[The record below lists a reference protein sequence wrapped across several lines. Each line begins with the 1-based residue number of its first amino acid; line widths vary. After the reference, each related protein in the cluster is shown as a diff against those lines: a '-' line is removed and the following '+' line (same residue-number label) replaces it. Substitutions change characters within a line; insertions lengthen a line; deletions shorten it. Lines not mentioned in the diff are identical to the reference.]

1 MVTRTVR
8 VRSWLLI
15 ILVLGLFVLQV
26 FSPAR
31 AIFFVFIA
39 LASVLAIS
47 YFWASTLSRRVSIQR
62 LRRYGWAQVGDILQ
76 ERWIMHNDAW
86 VPLLWAEVR
95 EYSDLVGYD
104 ATRAVGLPARSS
116 HQWTTQG
123 ACRMRGLYTLG
134 PLVATMG
141 DPFGLFEVQLV
152 DNHTDSFVVYPAVV
166 PLPDLLHERG
176 LDRGAGRASV
186 RSLAFTT
193 NASSVRSY
201 VHGDALKQIHWR
213 STARRSLP
221 GAEALLVKVFDR
233 EPSGDLWVVMDMD
246 AAVHV
251 GEGEES
257 TEEYAVTLAASLA
270 GQAIHEGRAV
280 GLITH
285 TASPILIPPRK
296 GHEQLW
302 ELLRVLAPVYATSK
316 VNLHDLLSL
325 AMPALSR
332 NMSVAIITPSS
343 DPGWFDGL
351 GMLLT
356 HGITPTVMLMD
367 GSSFDGGPSLAGVQ
381 GALADLGVPSHVIGK
396 GYGLRPETR
405 AVQEPEY
412 KVLGTG
418 RVVVVNPRTQ
428 SEWVP
433 VGPGVE
439 PR

>member
-8 VRSWLLI
+8 IRSWLLI
-15 ILVLGLFVLQV
+15 ILALGLFILQV

-31 AIFFVFIA
+31 AIFFVFVA
-39 LASVLAIS
+39 LASVLAMS
-47 YFWASTLSRRVSIQR
+47 YLWAWTLSRRVSIQR

-95 EYSDLVGYD
+95 EFSDLVGYD

-123 ACRMRGLYTLG
+123 MCRMRGLYTLG
-134 PLVATMG
+134 PLVVTMG
-141 DPFGLFEVQLV
+141 DPFGLFEVQLR
-152 DNHTDSFVVYPAVV
+152 DSHTDSFVVYPAVV
-166 PLPDLLHERG
+166 PLFDLLHERG

-193 NASSVRSY
+193 NASSVRPY
-201 VHGDALKQIHWR
+201 MHGDALKQIHWR

-221 GAEALLVKVFDR
+221 GAETLLVKVFDR
-233 EPSGDLWVVMDMD
+233 EPSGDLWIVMDMD
-246 AAVHV
+246 RAVHV
-251 GEGEES
+251 GEGAES

-270 GQAIHEGRAV
+270 SQAIHEGRAV

-296 GHEQLW
+296 GYEQLW
-302 ELLRVLAPVYATSK
+302 ELLRVLAPVHAVSRM
-316 VNLHDLLSL
+316 NLQDLLSL

-332 NMSVAIITPSS
+332 NMSVAVITPSA
-343 DPGWFDGL
+343 DPGWFEGL

-367 GSSFDGGPSLAGVQ
+367 GSSFDGGPSVAGVR

-396 GYGLRPETR
+396 GDGLRPDLR
-405 AVQEPEY
+405 AAQEPEY

-418 RVVVVNPRTQ
+418 RVVVVNPRAQ
-428 SEWVP
+428 SDWVP

-439 PR
+439 PQ